1 MTNVIPLRRPAVRSS
16 SARPRRR
23 DGRPSASRR
32 PVLGP
37 VRLAFDDTR
46 GVHVAACARCAE
58 TESAYPDALGWLL
71 DWADTHH
78 CDPELA
84 ALLGACELGAA

>member
-1 MTNVIPLRRPAVRSS
+1 MTNVIPLHRPAAGVP
-16 SARPRRR
+16 SARPRRG
-23 DGRPSASRR
+23 DGRSSSSRR
-32 PVLGP
+32 TVLDS

-46 GVHVAACARCAE
+46 GVHVAVCARCAG

-71 DWADTHH
+71 GWADAHR

-84 ALLGACELGAA
+84 ALLAFCERGAA

>member
-1 MTNVIPLRRPAVRSS
+1 MTNVIPLRRPAAGVPSS
-16 SARPRRR
+16 HPRRR
-23 DGRPSASRR
+23 DGRPSSPSR
-32 PVLGP
+32 PVLAP

-46 GVHVAACARCAE
+46 GVHVAVCARCTE

-84 ALLGACELGAA
+84 ALLTACDLRAA